1 MSPIMNR
8 LMAAAVS
15 SSPPR
20 KKIRKV
26 RTSRI
31 PSMQDRPA
39 CHRMS
44 SLDGTTS
51 LSGAAATDRSPPCQ
65 LALRSVARD
74 NRAAGA
80 AELVAHA
87 AENRPHPHIDVVIG
101 KIREPAVR
109 MQGAEAIEVSFDAQH
124 PVAGQQQLAAEA

>member
-26 RTSRI
+26 RTSKKA
-31 PSMQDRPA
+31 SMHSRPV

-44 SLDGTTS
+44 SPDGTTS
-51 LSGAAATDRSPPCQ
+51 LLGAAATDQCSPSA
-65 LALRSVARD
+65 ALRSIARD
-74 NRAAGA
+74 NGAAGA
-80 AELVAHA
+80 AELIAHA
-87 AENRPHPHIDVVIG
+87 AKNRPHPHTEVVVG
-101 KIREPAVR
+101 EIRE
-109 MQGAEAIEVSFDAQH
+109 
-124 PVAGQQQLAAEA
+124 